1 MLTKL
6 LIWTDMKT
14 KWSFIAVALTA
25 LLSVTPAA
33 VQAKDWAKVPL
44 VEVKKAAEQGD
55 AAAQSF
61 LGSLY
66 RYSLPMDYK
75 QALHWYTKAAEQ
87 GHADGQFGLGNMY
100 RLGDGVPRDYKQALH
115 WYTKAAE
122 QGVAMAQY
130 FLARMYRQA
139 NGVPRDY
146 KQAYA
151 WYSAA
156 AANGYESALSSRDD
170 MANLLSPDDLIS
182 AQKLAAEYFEKSQPK

>member
-1 MLTKL
+1 
-6 LIWTDMKT
+6 
-14 KWSFIAVALTA
+14 
-25 LLSVTPAA
+25 
-33 VQAKDWAKVPL
+33 
-44 VEVKKAAEQGD
+44 
-55 AAAQSF
+55 
-61 LGSLY
+61 
-66 RYSLPMDYK
+66 
-75 QALHWYTKAAEQ
+75 
-87 GHADGQFGLGNMY
+87 
-100 RLGDGVPRDYKQALH
+100 
-115 WYTKAAE
+115 
-122 QGVAMAQY
+122 MAQY